1 MWDPQFVLLC
11 GIPKLRGDYIIIIV
25 AGKTFPKYTKPR
37 KYYLTEFIHYT
48 VYIIILS
55 GVHPHLH
62 GIGQHSGEA
71 EWDLLRELLSGH
83 GYFKTVSKV
92 NVKDTS
98 SQSVQH
104 EVGGVSGAKEGG
116 KFSPEP

>member
-1 MWDPQFVLLC
+1 MGSSQ
-11 GIPKLRGDYIIIIV
+11 
-25 AGKTFPKYTKPR
+25 
-37 KYYLTEFIHYT
+37 
-48 VYIIILS
+48 
-55 GVHPHLH
+55 
-62 GIGQHSGEA
+62 
-71 EWDLLRELLSGH
+71 ELLSGH

-116 KFSPEP
+116 KFSTEP